1 MNFRNA
7 AGAWRR
13 QKKEKREALQNYQSL
28 FEQKEKRS
36 TDGSCSEG
44 RSRRRR
50 EWCARKRMLKH
61 PNIHFDE
68 EPVKREF
75 DRKKEADLALIKERE
90 EQRRARIEELSS
102 EKVCVPVYN
111 ANAAILYTTSV
122 VSACCHPGLLC
133 VWRP

>member
-50 EWCARKRMLKH
+50 EWRARKRMLKH
-61 PNIHFDE
+61 PEKIE

-75 DRKKEADLALIKERE
+75 DRKKEADLVLIKERE
-90 EQRRARIEELSS
+90 EQRRARIEMLSS
-102 EKVCVPVYN
+102 EKVCVPV
-111 ANAAILYTTSV
+111 
-122 VSACCHPGLLC
+122 
-133 VWRP
+133 